1 MQEFIPG
8 LMTETDAHDTAQ
20 NEASKRNV
28 FVKEP
33 YAENFSEMGSSKH
46 GPSVAELLIN
56 AETLLKFDE
65 KDLARG
71 LISRALAADSK
82 NPAAL
87 TKLSKS
93 LVSETDFALKIK
105 IQKEIC
111 KRDLS
116 FKTISELAHLYY
128 KAGEDKLALET
139 YYDSLNAVVDEVH
152 ELFEVYKNIGNILT
166 REKDFDGA
174 EENFN
179 KAFSLN
185 PDSDILAVN
194 LGTLAVQQENF
205 TLAIERYRNGVK
217 LNSKND
223 KAWVGLA
230 LVHNQMGDHELAF
243 ANIERAIDLNAQNR
257 TAVQLLVGW
266 AVRDNKYQMAIEV
279 VEEYLSSVELDEEM
293 SFVLIQ
299 LFCQIGQLDFAL
311 MEVERVLL
319 WNPMSESASKLEQEI
334 RKLQRK

>member
-1 MQEFIPG
+1 MQETIPG
-8 LMTETDAHDTAQ
+8 LMTDKDADSVNLKVTSYRSTFVSDAYSEVFTETSNKKQ
-20 NEASKRNV
+20 GLSI
-28 FVKEP
+28 
-33 YAENFSEMGSSKH
+33 
-46 GPSVAELLIN
+46 AELLVN

-71 LISRALAADSK
+71 LISRALAVDSK
-82 NPAAL
+82 NAAAL
-87 TKLSKS
+87 TKLSKN
-93 LVSETDFALKIK
+93 LVSANDYELKIK

-111 KRDLS
+111 KSELS
-116 FKTISELAHLYY
+116 FKTISDLAHLYY

-205 TLAIERYRNGVK
+205 TLAIERYRNAVK
-217 LNSKND
+217 LNPKND

-230 LVHNQMGDHELAF
+230 LVHNQMGDLELAF

-257 TAVQLLVGW
+257 TAVQLLVSW
-266 AVRDNKYQMAIEV
+266 AVRDSKFQTAIEV
-279 VEEYLSSVELDEEM
+279 VEEYLSSVDLDEEM
-293 SFVLIQ
+293 SFVLVQ
-299 LFCQIGQLDFAL
+299 LFCQMGQLDFAL

-319 WNPMSESASKLEQEI
+319 WNPHCESAARLEQEI
-334 RKLQRK
+334 RKLQLK